1 VHGSKYRSSGVTPL
15 GLERLLGFRSQ
26 KPDARLPGVS
36 RGVAKAISLCHS
48 LLSER
53 GESSGDRMASEALL
67 AYQSLDGP
75 SLGAFFDLL
84 IQEFSPDPDKVGR
97 AGEAYREE
105 PSAANL
111 ARLQRVAEPP
121 RQELFRRLNMA
132 ANGTR
137 VLLELRRRL
146 LAELPQNPQWEPI
159 EADLAHLFR
168 SWFNRGFLVLERIDW
183 RTSAIILEKLIQHE
197 AVHQI
202 QGWRDLRRRL
212 EADRRCYAFFH
223 PALRDEP
230 IIFIEVA
237 LTHGM
242 STKVQPLINP
252 DAPVFDPKAADCAMF
267 YSITNCQEGLRR
279 VPFGNFLIK
288 KVAEDLEKEFP
299 RLRVFATVSPIPGFR
314 EWLAEAARGQEHQPG
329 LMALTAWLADPNWP
343 ADKRVSAELER
354 ELMPLCAYY
363 LLHAKRG
370 KEPVD
375 SVARFHLRNGARLER
390 INWLGDTSPAGMQR
404 SAGVMVNYL
413 YPLHDVER
421 NHELYTKEYR
431 ISVSRQIESL
441 AKQSI
446 FMRKKSA

>member
-1 VHGSKYRSSGVTPL
+1 
-15 GLERLLGFRSQ
+15 
-26 KPDARLPGVS
+26 
-36 RGVAKAISLCHS
+36 
-48 LLSER
+48 
-53 GESSGDRMASEALL
+53 
-67 AYQSLDGP
+67 
-75 SLGAFFDLL
+75 
-84 IQEFSPDPDKVGR
+84 
-97 AGEAYREE
+97 
-105 PSAANL
+105 
-111 ARLQRVAEPP
+111 
-121 RQELFRRLNMA
+121 
-132 ANGTR
+132 
-137 VLLELRRRL
+137 
-146 LAELPQNPQWEPI
+146 
-159 EADLAHLFR
+159 
-168 SWFNRGFLVLERIDW
+168 
-183 RTSAIILEKLIQHE
+183 
-197 AVHQI
+197 VHQI

-212 EADRRCYAFFH
+212 EGDRRCYAFFH

-252 DAPVFDPKAADCAMF
+252 DAPVFDPKTADCAMF
-267 YSITNCQEGLRR
+267 YSITNCQEGLRG

-314 EWLAEAARGQEHQPG
+314 EWLVDAARGPDHQPG

-354 ELMPLCAYY
+354 ELLPLCAYY

-375 SVARFHLRNGARLER
+375 SVARFHLRNGARLEC

-404 SAGVMVNYL
+404 SAGIMVNYL

-431 ISVSRQIESL
+431 IAASRQIESL

>member
-1 VHGSKYRSSGVTPL
+1 
-15 GLERLLGFRSQ
+15 
-26 KPDARLPGVS
+26 
-36 RGVAKAISLCHS
+36 
-48 LLSER
+48 
-53 GESSGDRMASEALL
+53 
-67 AYQSLDGP
+67 
-75 SLGAFFDLL
+75 
-84 IQEFSPDPDKVGR
+84 
-97 AGEAYREE
+97 
-105 PSAANL
+105 
-111 ARLQRVAEPP
+111 
-121 RQELFRRLNMA
+121 
-132 ANGTR
+132 
-137 VLLELRRRL
+137 
-146 LAELPQNPQWEPI
+146 
-159 EADLAHLFR
+159 
-168 SWFNRGFLVLERIDW
+168 
-183 RTSAIILEKLIQHE
+183 
-197 AVHQI
+197 
-202 QGWRDLRRRL
+202 
-212 EADRRCYAFFH
+212 
-223 PALRDEP
+223 
-230 IIFIEVA
+230 
-237 LTHGM
+237 
-242 STKVQPLINP
+242 
-252 DAPVFDPKAADCAMF
+252 
-267 YSITNCQEGLRR
+267 
-279 VPFGNFLIK
+279 
-288 KVAEDLEKEFP
+288 VAEDLEKEFP

-314 EWLAEAARGQEHQPG
+314 DWLAEAARGQEHQPG

>member
-1 VHGSKYRSSGVTPL
+1 L

-26 KPDARLPGVS
+26 KPDARAPGGS
-36 RGVAKAISLCHS
+36 RLVRKAVSLCHS
-48 LLSER
+48 LISER
-53 GESSGDRMASEALL
+53 GESSGDRIASEALL

-75 SLGAFFDLL
+75 SLEAFFDLL

-97 AGEAYREE
+97 AGEAYRED

-146 LAELPQNPQWEPI
+146 LAKLPQNPQWEPI

-183 RTSAIILEKLIQHE
+183 HTSAIILEKLIQHE

-242 STKVQPLINP
+242 STKVQPLLNP
-252 DAPVFDPKAADCAMF
+252 DAPVFDPKTADCAMF
-267 YSITNCQEGLRR
+267 YSITNCQEGLRG

-314 EWLAEAARGQEHQPG
+314 EWLVEAARAQEHQPG

-354 ELMPLCAYY
+354 ELLPLCAYY

-375 SVARFHLRNGARLER
+375 PVARFHLRNGARLEH

-413 YPLHDVER
+413 YPLHDIER

-431 ISVSRQIESL
+431 IAASRQIESL